1 MGNNGHR
8 DARDDVIQ
16 IEGRV
21 FNMVKKGPDKLQV
34 ASFVKELVSERDEL
48 ISQRDMH
55 TQREEH
61 LSSLAKLAERTIT
74 EADKVA
80 EEITR
85 EATEQAK
92 DEADAMIAKAR
103 EEAEQVMEETKAE
116 IVTTAN
122 EQAAAIKANAEKEAE
137 LLLANQRRR
146 VQSEIGNMVHHL
158 YVQLMSQFEN
168 LKEQIIP
175 LEEQFQQSL
184 SQLVE
189 QGSTVPTQQD
199 FPPIEQATIVQQ
211 GNDVTPDIALEVSLE
226 SIDEICAESQE
237 PAQAIEQAEPSGS
250 QEKEVVSANNQD
262 TPTYEIR
269 AELKILP
276 PVDVPKIGAIMA
288 YLDRLPDVKNTDLI
302 PHDVPLIIV
311 TQRKPISLVDILEQ
325 LPEVAQAK
333 DVTNEE
339 VSING
344 TAGAEGELKKIEVT
358 LS

>member
-1 MGNNGHR
+1 MGNNGYR
-8 DARDDVIQ
+8 DAGDGVIQ

-34 ASFVKELVSERDEL
+34 ESFIKELVNERDEL
-48 ISQRDMH
+48 VSQRDMH
-55 TQREEH
+55 TECEEH
-61 LSSLAKLAERTIT
+61 LSSLAKLAERTVI
-74 EADKVA
+74 EADKIAV
-80 EEITR
+80 EIKR

-92 DEADAMIAKAR
+92 DEADAMISKAR

-116 IVTTAN
+116 IATTAN
-122 EQAAAIKANAEKEAE
+122 EQATAIRTNAEKEAE

-146 VQSEIGNMVHHL
+146 VQSEIGNVVHHL

-189 QGSTVPTQQD
+189 QSSTVPTQQD
-199 FPPIEQATIVQQ
+199 FPPIEQATIIQQ
-211 GNDVTPDIALEVSLE
+211 GNAATPDIDLEVNLE

-237 PAQAIEQAEPSGS
+237 SAKVIEQAKPSES
-250 QEKEVVSANNQD
+250 QEKEVTSANNQD
-262 TPTYEIR
+262 TPTNELW

-276 PVDVPKIGAIMA
+276 PVDVPKIGAIVA
-288 YLDRLPDVKNTDLI
+288 YLDRLPDVTKTNLI
-302 PHDVPLIIV
+302 PHAVPLIRV
-311 TQRKPISLVDILEQ
+311 TQCNPISWVDILEQ
-325 LPEVAQAK
+325 LPEVVQAK

-339 VSING
+339 VLING
-344 TAGAEGELKKIEVT
+344 IAGTEGELKKIEVT